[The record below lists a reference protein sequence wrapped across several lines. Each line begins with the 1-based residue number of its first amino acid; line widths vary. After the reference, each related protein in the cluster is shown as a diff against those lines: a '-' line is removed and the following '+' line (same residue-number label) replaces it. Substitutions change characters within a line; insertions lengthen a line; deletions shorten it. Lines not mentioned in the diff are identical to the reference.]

1 MTTAFVDDAVIEEI
15 VERVRRRFSMK
26 PKVAIAGFGKSGKSS
41 LFNAIYG
48 ERVAKVSMKTDET
61 TPDDMLTKER
71 FGIDFT
77 DTPGFGTEKFS
88 LDTIAALLDG
98 QHVVVHVLNGAASI
112 SAEDHRLHAN
122 LGESHARRVT
132 VVNKVDLLD
141 ESEQADV
148 RSSVREKL
156 GLERD
161 AFLFISAKRGTNIPS
176 LVQRITELL
185 PEAMQDAFVAQQQA
199 DLQLKERR
207 IRKLIY
213 SKAALA
219 GVVGAVP
226 IPVADIAVLTPMQI
240 AMVAGVGYFHGVE
253 VTKDRAVEF
262 LTVVGAGM
270 GLREAARQLA
280 KLIPGWGSA
289 ISAAVAFAGTVAL
302 GESAHAWFKSQMKLA
317 PDELREVFK
326 KAASRAKTEYEERPR
341 AAAPTDAENA
351 ISSLRAKH
359 AAGEIS
365 DEELALALAKIT

>member
-77 DTPGFGTEKFS
+77 DTPGFGTERFS

-199 DLQLKERR
+199 DLQLK
-207 IRKLIY
+207 
-213 SKAALA
+213 
-219 GVVGAVP
+219 
-226 IPVADIAVLTPMQI
+226 
-240 AMVAGVGYFHGVE
+240 
-253 VTKDRAVEF
+253 
-262 LTVVGAGM
+262 
-270 GLREAARQLA
+270 
-280 KLIPGWGSA
+280 
-289 ISAAVAFAGTVAL
+289 
-302 GESAHAWFKSQMKLA
+302 
-317 PDELREVFK
+317 
-326 KAASRAKTEYEERPR
+326 
-341 AAAPTDAENA
+341 
-351 ISSLRAKH
+351 
-359 AAGEIS
+359 
-365 DEELALALAKIT
+365 

>member
-1 MTTAFVDDAVIEEI
+1 MTSAFVDDDAIAEI

-48 ERVAKVSMKTDET
+48 EKVASVSMKTDET
-61 TPDDMLTKER
+61 TRDNMSTKER

-98 QHVVVHVLNGAASI
+98 QHVVVHVLNGTAAI
-112 SAEDHRLHAN
+112 SADDHRLHEN
-122 LGESHARRVT
+122 LGESRAKPIT
-132 VVNKVDLLD
+132 VVNKVDLLED
-141 ESEQADV
+141 TEQAEV
-148 RSSVREKL
+148 TTSIREKL
-156 GLERD
+156 GLEPD
-161 AFLFISAKRGTNIPS
+161 EFLFVSAKRGTNLPA
-176 LVQRITELL
+176 LVQRITDHL

-199 DLQLKERR
+199 DLELKERR

-213 SKAALA
+213 SKATLA

-226 IPVADIAVLTPMQI
+226 IPVADIVVLTPMQI
-240 AMVAGVGYFHGVE
+240 AMVTAIGYFHGIE
-253 VTKDRAVEF
+253 ITTERAVEF

-270 GLREAARQLA
+270 GLREAARQLV

-302 GESAHAWFKSQMKLA
+302 GESANAWFKSQMKMA
-317 PDELREVFK
+317 PEELREVFK
-326 KAASRAKTEYEERPR
+326 RAASKAKTDYETKPSAGVSR
-341 AAAPTDAENA
+341 DAEETA
-351 ISSLRAKH
+351 S
-359 AAGEIS
+359 
-365 DEELALALAKIT
+365 